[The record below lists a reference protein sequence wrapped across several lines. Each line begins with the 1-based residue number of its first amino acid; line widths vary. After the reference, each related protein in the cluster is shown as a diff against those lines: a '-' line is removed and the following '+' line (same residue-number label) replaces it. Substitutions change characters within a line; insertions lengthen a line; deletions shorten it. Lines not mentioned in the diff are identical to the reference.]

1 LPFYRLLALV
11 PCLAIGS
18 ALAAGGDLAAPDT
31 WDLPVV
37 ERTTILLPNLAAT
50 DLWPNCSV
58 APLPE
63 LLDEQTVRFE
73 NSDGPDTEGLSPE
86 MTQALEKFRKLV
98 ASNGG
103 SIDIKSAYRPST
115 YQEHL
120 QQVWY
125 KWMRELRYNHQP
137 GCQALRTQVGEEF
150 TRHKLM
156 PTQIPV
162 TDSDHTR
169 GWAVD
174 AAVMLP
180 RPVRTK
186 KRRVGVS
193 LDYLARLAGLM
204 RPDVRRDPV
213 HFKLV
218 AAPVVHTV
226 ADE

>member
-1 LPFYRLLALV
+1 LYSFAFCALTAGAAV
-11 PCLAIGS
+11 P
-18 ALAAGGDLAAPDT
+18 GDDDAPDI
-31 WDLPVV
+31 WDLPIVD
-37 ERTTILLPNLAAT
+37 RAAILQPNLAAAAMA
-50 DLWPNCSV
+50 PNCSV

-63 LLDEQTVRFE
+63 LEDEETVQFE
-73 NSDGPDTEGLSPE
+73 NLDGPDTAGLLPAMAE
-86 MTQALEKFRKLV
+86 ALQKFRRLV
-98 ASNGG
+98 AAAGG
-103 SIDIKSAYRPST
+103 SFDLKSAYRPIT

-125 KWMRELRYNHQP
+125 KWMHELRFNHQS
-137 GCQALRTQVGEEF
+137 GCQALRAQVQEEF

-169 GWAVD
+169 GMAFD
-174 AAVMLP
+174 AAIMMP
-180 RPVRTK
+180 RVAKLK
-186 KRRVGVS
+186 KTRVSV
-193 LDYLARLAGLM
+193 DYLARLAGLR

-218 AAPVVHTV
+218 AITVQHTL